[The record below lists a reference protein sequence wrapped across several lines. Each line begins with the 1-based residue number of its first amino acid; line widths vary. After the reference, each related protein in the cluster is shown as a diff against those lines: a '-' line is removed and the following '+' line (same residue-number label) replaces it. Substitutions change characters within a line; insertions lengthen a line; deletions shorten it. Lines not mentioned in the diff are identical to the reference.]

1 MLFPSEEFNQWDIE
15 SWSNAI
21 LISCTNVRHMAE
33 QGVGNVNHCGAKHA
47 ALPASEQGL
56 ASVLP
61 RQVNIRRTQS
71 LVFQA
76 VIHST
81 EIQSDI

>member
-1 MLFPSEEFNQWDIE
+1 MFPSEEFNQWDIE
-15 SWSNAI
+15 SWSNTI
-21 LISCTNVRHMAE
+21 LITCTDVRHMAE
-33 QGVGNVNHCGAKHA
+33 QGAGNVNHCGKIRA

-61 RQVNIRRTQS
+61 RQVNIRRMQS

-81 EIQSDI
+81 EIRSDV